1 MNNTQQRQCGADM
14 HEFQPQKTEFYEV
27 YQVFGHTQQEK
38 YPVIKKTFAN
48 LDFRQ
53 AFILTE
59 EGEFIQI

>member
-1 MNNTQQRQCGADM
+1 M

-38 YPVIKKTFAN
+38 YPVIKMTFAN